1 MGIVEHHAAKGT
13 LSPELPEELVCKIL
27 ACLPLNNHK
36 FRLQAVLPTWRNAMY
51 RPESH
56 NSLSCEWHFKLPPS
70 LPSRLLS
77 VMPIIQGTLLS
88 SRVRAQGMEHL
99 HEIASF
105 AAENL
110 EHCLPV
116 PGLHILH
123 CYGGSALP
131 ETLGRLS
138 VVFPSL
144 KQLRL
149 EEGDYTQDFL
159 QNDLSK
165 LSQLEVLYFCSS
177 TLDSLEEDV
186 PAICAPRPCQI
197 SLTLGHLSRQL
208 VPQCTAMNLSSLDVF
223 LIPKDDCV
231 VRMTQFSGCVAL
243 RCLVYRVLEDP
254 EGDSDGHV
262 QGITVTFTGFNSLP
276 VCLEAI
282 HVEADES
289 CEVVV
294 APAVGWASSVQ
305 FLCKYDENVSLTSTH
320 RVHQRHQTCVDI

>member
-1 MGIVEHHAAKGT
+1 MGIVEHHAAAKGT

-56 NSLSCEWHFKLPPS
+56 NALSCEWRFKLPPS
-70 LPSRLLS
+70 LPSRLLR
-77 VMPIIQGTLLS
+77 VMPIIQGTLFS
-88 SRVRAQGMEHL
+88 SRFKAQGMEHL

-116 PGLHILH
+116 PGLRVLH

-144 KQLRL
+144 KQLTL
-149 EEGDYTQDFL
+149 EEGAYTHNFL

-165 LSQLEVLYFCSS
+165 LTQLEVLIFCSS
-177 TLDSLEEDV
+177 TVSLDSLEKDI
-186 PAICAPRPCQI
+186 PAICAPRLCQI
-197 SLTLGHLSRQL
+197 TLTMGHLSRQL
-208 VPQCTAMNLSSLDVF
+208 VPQCTAMNLSSLGVI
-223 LIPKDDCV
+223 LIPEDDCV

-243 RCLVYRVLEDP
+243 RCLSYHVLEDP

-262 QGITVTFTGFNSLP
+262 TGITVTFTGFNSLP

-282 HVEADES
+282 HIEADEP

-305 FLCKYDENVSLTSTH
+305 FLCKYHQNVSLTSTR
-320 RVHQRHQTCVDI
+320 RVH